1 MNKPTQIPDP
11 QRTRLRRSEP
21 VDKAFV
27 MELVAGIAVLLFFYE
42 IGVILLPFVISAIIA
57 FICTPVV
64 EWLNRRAHFPRILA
78 SAVVFIV
85 IAAVAGLIGFLA
97 VPPFLAQAEQ
107 LIGHLQMVLETLM
120 TRLFGNGPIQFFG
133 HADSPAQMADTMV
146 NGLRSFLE
154 QNGRLLLLAGA
165 GLAGFFSFILS
176 WVLLFYFLAGG
187 PRIMSGMVWL
197 VPPTRRPLI
206 HRILPVLTVTLRR
219 YYVGVGTVVIYAAI
233 AAYLGLGFFLHLDHA
248 VILAIITGV
257 LEAIPVVGPAASAVL
272 GILAAMN
279 QAVTF
284 SDMIAFGIYLTVLR
298 VSIDQIVGPL
308 VLGSAGRISPVL
320 VMFCFLSGAVLFGVA
335 GVILAVPFALSIK
348 VILEAVYGDPL
359 G

>member
-1 MNKPTQIPDP
+1 MNKPTRIPDP
-11 QRTRLRRSEP
+11 ERTRLRRSQAI
-21 VDKAFV
+21 DQAFV
-27 MELVAGIAVLLFFYE
+27 MELVAGIAVLMFFYE

-64 EWLNRRAHFPRILA
+64 AWLNRRARFPRILA
-78 SAVVFIV
+78 SAVVFVV
-85 IAAVAGLIGFLA
+85 IAAVAGIVGYFAL
-97 VPPFLAQAEQ
+97 PPFVAQAEQ
-107 LIGHLQMVLETLM
+107 LIGHLQMVLEMLM

-133 HADSPAQMADTMV
+133 HADSPAQLADTMV
-146 NGLRSFLE
+146 NGLRAFFE

-165 GLAGFFSFILS
+165 GLAGFFSFILT
-176 WVLLFYFLAGG
+176 WVLLFYFLADG
-187 PRIMSGMVWL
+187 PRIASGMVWL

-206 HRILPVLTVTLRR
+206 HRILPVLTTTLRR
-219 YYVGVGTVVIYAAI
+219 YYVGVGTVVVYAAI
-233 AAYLGLGFFLHLDHA
+233 AAYLGLGIFLHLNHA
-248 VILAIITGV
+248 VVLAIITGI

-284 SDMIAFGIYLTVLR
+284 SDMIAFGIYLTLLR

-335 GVILAVPFALSIK
+335 GVILAVPFALAIK